1 MDTGEPDGLERGPA
15 GAGDTW
21 LAREAAEAPAVA
33 ERQLAEHPRLM
44 ADLGRRLRDLD
55 PPVVLTC
62 ARGSSDHAATY
73 AKYLI
78 ETRAGTPTA
87 SYAPSISSVYETP
100 WRKLDGA
107 LFLAI
112 SQSGRSPD
120 LVLSAQA
127 ARAAGAFVV
136 SLVNDPESPLAA
148 ASDVAVPLLAG
159 PERSVAATKSYI
171 GSLLAILHLVAAW
184 TEDADLAGAAAA
196 APDALDRAW
205 SLDWAAAAAPLRQAS
220 GLFVIGRGLSLA
232 AAQEAALKIKETCG
246 LHAEAF
252 SAAEVRH
259 GPAALVGPDFPVLML
274 VPNYAGSVGFEALAD
289 EFLDRGAPVLMAGAA
304 HPSAVRLPT
313 VPDLHPA
320 LAPVAS
326 IQSFYRFV
334 GGLSLARGF
343 DPDRPPHLRK
353 VTETR

>member
-15 GAGDTW
+15 WAGDTW
-21 LAREAAEAPAVA
+21 LAREAAEAVAVA
-33 ERQLAEHPRLM
+33 ERQLTHYPHLM
-44 ADLGRRLRDLD
+44 TDLGRRLRDLD
-55 PPVVLTC
+55 PTVVVTC

-120 LVLSAQA
+120 LVLSAEA

-136 SLVNDPESPLAA
+136 SLVNDPESPLAI

-184 TEDADLAGAAAA
+184 TEDADLAGAAAD
-196 APDALDRAW
+196 APDALNRAW
-205 SLDWAAAAAPLRQAS
+205 SLDWSAAAEPLRQAS
-220 GLFVIGRGLSLA
+220 GLFVIGRG
-232 AAQEAALKIKETCG
+232 
-246 LHAEAF
+246 
-252 SAAEVRH
+252 
-259 GPAALVGPDFPVLML
+259 
-274 VPNYAGSVGFEALAD
+274 
-289 EFLDRGAPVLMAGAA
+289 
-304 HPSAVRLPT
+304 
-313 VPDLHPA
+313 
-320 LAPVAS
+320 
-326 IQSFYRFV
+326 
-334 GGLSLARGF
+334 
-343 DPDRPPHLRK
+343 
-353 VTETR
+353 